1 VPELEFAAAAV
12 SDEGGEK
19 ILKYLVTTLTNPKKP
34 TVCEA
39 AIAAGLLFLHL
50 CKYVTTESTYSN
62 IIFLFR

>member
-39 AIAAGLLFLHL
+39 AVAAG
-50 CKYVTTESTYSN
+50 
-62 IIFLFR
+62 